1 LDSENRGTMRTMDAS
16 SIARAGGDSG
26 ANPRKLL
33 GFSHVETASAPA
45 FGVEA
50 ADAAPPEWI
59 QLIPA
64 GNFHGRDG
72 RGPYLLAD
80 PTAVINAT
88 MALRMQAGIPIDYD
102 HATDFAAAQGN
113 PAPAAGW
120 ITEFAIRNGAIW
132 GRVEW
137 TERAAC
143 AIRAHEYRYIS
154 PVFQYSPKDGA
165 ITRLLRAGLT
175 NNPNLYLTAISAAG
189 DEESKMDEFLKQ
201 LREMLGLDADAS
213 TDDILK
219 RLGAMSD
226 IDAAAAHRAG
236 NDPARYVAVAEFQQA
251 LTELNALK
259 MQRAREKAEYAVD
272 EAIRSGRLAPAHREW
287 AIAYC
292 AADQKGF
299 DTFAARQPVLLPGEL
314 NLGGDPRTVLSRS
327 HSASL
332 LSATE
337 IAICGL
343 LGVTANDFVQ
353 RKSGG
358 ADFLRLNKEHSDP
371 NL

>member
-1 LDSENRGTMRTMDAS
+1 MRAMDAS
-16 SIARAGGDSG
+16 SMTRAGGDSG
-26 ANPRKLL
+26 ANPRKSF
-33 GFSHVETASAPA
+33 GFSRVETASAPA
-45 FGVEA
+45 FGVEV
-50 ADAAPPEWI
+50 DNVAPPEWI

-64 GNFHGRDG
+64 GSFHGRDG
-72 RGPYLLAD
+72 RGPYQLSNPD
-80 PTAVINAT
+80 AVIAAT
-88 MALRMQAGIPIDYD
+88 MALRMRAGIPIDYD
-102 HATDFAAAQGN
+102 HATDFGAPQGN

-137 TERAAC
+137 TERAAA

-154 PVFQYSPKDGA
+154 PVFQYSPSDGT

-189 DEESKMDEFLKQ
+189 DEESNMDEFLKQ

-213 TDDILK
+213 NDDILK
-219 RLGAMSD
+219 RLSAMRD
-226 IDAAAAHRAG
+226 TDAAASHRAG
-236 NDPARYVAVAEFQQA
+236 SFDPSRYVAVAEFQQA

-259 MQRAREKAEYAVD
+259 MQRAREKAEHAVD
-272 EAIRSGRLAPAHREW
+272 EAIRSGKLAPAHREW

-292 AADQKGF
+292 AADPNGF
-299 DTFAARQPVLLPGEL
+299 DTFAARQPVVLPGEM
-314 NLGGDPRTVLSRS
+314 NLGGDPRLALSRS
-327 HSASL
+327 HAGSM

-343 LGVTANDFVQ
+343 LGVTPNDFVK

-358 ADFLRLNKEHSDP
+358 ADFLRLNKDQADP

>member
-1 LDSENRGTMRTMDAS
+1 MRAMNDSSHT
-16 SIARAGGDSG
+16 RAGGDPG
-26 ANPRKLL
+26 ASPRHL
-33 GFSHVETASAPA
+33 GGFVRVDTAGAPA

-50 ADAAPPEWI
+50 DNLAPPEWI

-64 GNFHGRDG
+64 GSFHGRDG
-72 RGPYLLAD
+72 RGPYVLSD
-80 PTAVINAT
+80 PEAVIAAT
-88 MALRMQAGIPIDYD
+88 RALRMRAGIPIDYD
-102 HATDFAAAQGN
+102 HATDFGAPQGS

-137 TERAAC
+137 TERAAG

-154 PVFQYSPKDGA
+154 PVFQYAPGDGA

-189 DEESKMDEFLKQ
+189 DEESNMNEFLKQ
-201 LREMLGLDADAS
+201 LREMLGLSADAS
-213 TDDILK
+213 ADDILK
-219 RLGAMSD
+219 RIGVTV
-226 IDAAAAHRAG
+226 AAAASLDTDGAASHRAG
-236 NDPARYVAVAEFQQA
+236 NFDPARYVAVAEFQQA

-259 MQRAREKAEYAVD
+259 TQRAREKAEHAVD
-272 EAIRSGRLAPAHREW
+272 DAIRSGKLAPAHREW

-292 AADQKGF
+292 AADPKGF
-299 DTFAARQPVLLPGEL
+299 DTFAARQPVVLPGEM
-314 NLGGDPRTVLSRS
+314 NLGGDPRTARSRS
-327 HSASL
+327 HAGSM

-337 IAICGL
+337 VAICGL
-343 LGVTANDFVQ
+343 LGVNPNDFVQ
-353 RKSGG
+353 RRSGG
-358 ADFLRLNKEHSDP
+358 ADFLHLNKDQADP